1 MSITREQVLA
11 LQALEREATE
21 GEIDYETHPATGN
34 PIFYSVSLGQ
44 PIKKA
49 ADALLM
55 IRSRNALPALITTW
69 LSMADRIAAV
79 EKVLAELNTCE
90 PSIDSFW
97 KERLSMALVLN
108 AQPEEQG

>member
-69 LSMADRIAAV
+69 LSMADRIERV
-79 EKVLAELNTCE
+79 EALRMHWRDMNADV
-90 PSIDSFW
+90 D
-97 KERLSMALVLN
+97 RLLDEVREALKGTENVR
-108 AQPEEQG
+108 Q